1 MANIR
6 KITGKNGRL
15 SYKITV
21 SSGRDLKGR
30 QVRHYTTYTPPEGMK
45 ESRADKEAAKAALQF
60 EEKLSQG
67 YRVDNR
73 LSFEEYSQQFLATK
87 LRAGL
92 KKTTYDRYVLLL
104 RRINPAIGHL
114 KLQDI
119 RPQMLNQFYDNLME
133 ENMRLQP
140 PSAVP
145 KKDLCEIMKQR
156 KLSQEE
162 LSRKSGV
169 AASTIRKLRLGDSVL
184 WDKAVRIA
192 DALNLPADDLFRKQK
207 HSEPLSAKSV
217 LEHHRVIRTILGQAE
232 KELLVP
238 YNAASKAT
246 PPKAKRAEVNTF
258 QPNEITDIL
267 AALETEPIKWRC
279 IVHLM
284 IVTGCR
290 RGEIM
295 GLKWEQIDLDAR
307 LIHICETLLASDSGI
322 HADTPKTPESRR
334 YINIP
339 EETAALLRAYQKEQN
354 HIRAVVGDR
363 WQESGYVFTQETG
376 LPMHPDSINGW
387 LKKFSERHGLRHIN
401 PHAFRHSMASILINN
416 GTDILTVSHRLGHTK
431 ASTTLNFYGHILQQ
445 ADAQSSECIA
455 EVLLRNRDGQKE
467 KNGSPER

>member
-30 QVRHYTTYTPPEGMK
+30 QIRHYTTYTPPEGMK

-87 LRAGL
+87 LRSGL

-162 LSRKSGV
+162 LDRKS
-169 AASTIRKLRLGDSVL
+169 
-184 WDKAVRIA
+184 
-192 DALNLPADDLFRKQK
+192 
-207 HSEPLSAKSV
+207 
-217 LEHHRVIRTILGQAE
+217 
-232 KELLVP
+232 
-238 YNAASKAT
+238 
-246 PPKAKRAEVNTF
+246 
-258 QPNEITDIL
+258 
-267 AALETEPIKWRC
+267 
-279 IVHLM
+279 
-284 IVTGCR
+284 
-290 RGEIM
+290 
-295 GLKWEQIDLDAR
+295 
-307 LIHICETLLASDSGI
+307 
-322 HADTPKTPESRR
+322 
-334 YINIP
+334 
-339 EETAALLRAYQKEQN
+339 
-354 HIRAVVGDR
+354 VV
-363 WQESGYVFTQETG
+363 
-376 LPMHPDSINGW
+376 
-387 LKKFSERHGLRHIN
+387 
-401 PHAFRHSMASILINN
+401 
-416 GTDILTVSHRLGHTK
+416 
-431 ASTTLNFYGHILQQ
+431 
-445 ADAQSSECIA
+445 
-455 EVLLRNRDGQKE
+455 
-467 KNGSPER
+467 